1 MVAKIFLSLT
11 DYAFFRR
18 IVWKPLYNALAKNFK
33 IQDWHF
39 MNYGYSPGAHQS
51 APTLMAKDEI
61 NRYPIQLYHFLAT
74 KTAIEGKEILEV
86 GSGRGGGS
94 SYIRR
99 YLNPAKI
106 TGLDI
111 ASNAVKWAND
121 QHTEENLMFIQGD
134 AEKLPFPDESFDVII
149 NVESCHAYGSVPR
162 FLSEV
167 KRVLRPSGVF
177 LCTDLRAPEGMQKL
191 KDQLSVSGM
200 QIISEENITNNVV
213 TAIEEEDNIKQQ
225 RIEKHVAKW
234 FRPTFSQFAGTK
246 GSKIHQDLQTNTLI
260 YHSFVLQKA

>member
-11 DYAFFRR
+11 DYPFFRR
-18 IVWKPLYNALAKNFK
+18 LIWKRLYETLAKNFR
-33 IQDWHF
+33 IEDWHF
-39 MNYGYSPGAHQS
+39 MNYGYAPGTHQA
-51 APTLMAKDEI
+51 APTLHPHDEI
-61 NRYPIQLYHFLAT
+61 NRYPIQLYHFLAK
-74 KTAIEGKEILEV
+74 KTAIEGKELLEV

-94 SYIRR
+94 SYICR

-111 ASNAVKWAND
+111 ASNAVKWANN
-121 QHTEENLMFIQGD
+121 QHIEENLRFIQGD
-134 AEKLPFPDESFDVII
+134 AEKLPFPDGSFDVVI

-162 FLSEV
+162 FLTEV

-191 KDQLSVSGM
+191 KEQLGESGM

-213 TAIEEEDNIKQQ
+213 NAIEEEDTTKQQ
-225 RIEKHVAKW
+225 RIEKHISKW
-234 FRPTFSQFAGTK
+234 FRPMFSQFAGTK
-246 GSKIHQDLQTNTLI
+246 GSKIHKDLQANTLI
-260 YHSFVLQKA
+260 YHSFVLQKQ

>member
-11 DYAFFRR
+11 DYPFFRR
-18 IVWKPLYNALAKNFK
+18 FIWKRLYETLAKNFR

-39 MNYGYSPGAHQS
+39 MNYGYSPGADQP
-51 APTLMAKDEI
+51 APTLHPKDEV

-74 KTAIEGKEILEV
+74 KTPIEGKEMLEV

-94 SYIRR
+94 AYIIR
-99 YLNPAKI
+99 YQRPANI

-121 QHTEENLMFIQGD
+121 QHVEKNLTYVQGD
-134 AEKLPFPDESFDVII
+134 AEKLPFPDASFDVVI

-167 KRVLRPSGVF
+167 KRVLRPSGIF
-177 LCTDLRAPEGMQKL
+177 LCTDLRAPEGLAKL
-191 KDQLSVSGM
+191 KEQLTVSGM
-200 QIISEENITNNVV
+200 RIISEENITNNVV
-213 TAIEEEDNIKQQ
+213 NAIEEENTVKQQ
-225 RIEKHVAKW
+225 RIEQHVAKW
-234 FRPTFSQFAGTK
+234 FRPMFSQFAGIK
-246 GSKIHQDLQTNTLI
+246 GSKIHKDLQTNTLI
-260 YHSFVLQKA
+260 YHSFVLQK